1 MYVCMHVFVSVN
13 VYLYREGEIDTQ
25 KLVLEGLSHAMVAL
39 DDWRTREALMLESQ
53 VQRLLKGWAPCFSGD
68 LKFSFLKAP
77 H

>member
-1 MYVCMHVFVSVN
+1 MHVFVSVN

-39 DDWRTREALMLESQ
+39 DDWRIREVLMLESH
-53 VQRLLKGWAPCFSGD
+53 VQRLLEGCAPCFSGN